1 VYLVFGKEY
10 WSNNNND
17 EKKRKPIDRRRWR
30 KGKENWWA
38 RHCAT

>member
-30 KGKENWWA
+30 KGKENW
-38 RHCAT
+38 